1 VRASEANVVAGI
13 WYLAGEAIGHRA
25 WRSFML
31 ALLCIFSAPCL
42 PESRQAL
49 ADMANTPVRQRIH
62 DHLEPS
68 GIFWAGMLIY
78 PSVTAA
84 MAYDSNIFASPD
96 LPADDFALILAP
108 NLRIQKNDDTS
119 INELELNARH
129 YEYERFDS
137 ENRTEAQ
144 AALKLGRERAGG
156 LRFDTSIAAL
166 STFEPRGD
174 SLTATKSTI
183 PIAYRDLRAET
194 TITKSFNRLGIALS
208 GGVRSLTFDD
218 GETSTGAAIDQSFR
232 NGTIVSAGLMPFY
245 DFSPGYRAYTRL
257 QVNQRDY
264 EGTDALDRDSQGFD
278 ARGGVEFLITPM
290 LFGSVGVGYFEQ
302 QYDNP
307 QIPPANGLSINAD
320 LTWLMTP
327 LMTVTLMSSRTVAEL
342 AAPGQ
347 NARIDFTT
355 GIKLDYE
362 IRRNLIATFGAKYK
376 NETFTGLSR
385 SDNIFNLITGIDYS
399 LNSYLIFGLNYVY
412 LDRQSEI
419 ADFDFDRHRLMIN
432 VTARY

>member
-1 VRASEANVVAGI
+1 
-13 WYLAGEAIGHRA
+13 
-25 WRSFML
+25 
-31 ALLCIFSAPCL
+31 
-42 PESRQAL
+42 
-49 ADMANTPVRQRIH
+49 
-62 DHLEPS
+62 
-68 GIFWAGMLIY
+68 
-78 PSVTAA
+78 
-84 MAYDSNIFASPD
+84 
-96 LPADDFALILAP
+96 
-108 NLRIQKNDDTS
+108 
-119 INELELNARH
+119 
-129 YEYERFDS
+129 
-137 ENRTEAQ
+137 
-144 AALKLGRERAGG
+144 
-156 LRFDTSIAAL
+156 
-166 STFEPRGD
+166 
-174 SLTATKSTI
+174 
-183 PIAYRDLRAET
+183 
-194 TITKSFNRLGIALS
+194 
-208 GGVRSLTFDD
+208 
-218 GETSTGAAIDQSFR
+218 
-232 NGTIVSAGLMPFY
+232 
-245 DFSPGYRAYTRL
+245 
-257 QVNQRDY
+257 
-264 EGTDALDRDSQGFD
+264 
-278 ARGGVEFLITPM
+278 M